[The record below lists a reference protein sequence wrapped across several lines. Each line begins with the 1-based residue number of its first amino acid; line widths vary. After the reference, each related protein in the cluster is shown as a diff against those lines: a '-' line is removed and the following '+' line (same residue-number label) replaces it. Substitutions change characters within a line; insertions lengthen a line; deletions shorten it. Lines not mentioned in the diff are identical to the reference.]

1 MRSSLSNLILTFA
14 VAIVVFSHTGPSK
27 SQENLLHYNS
37 TTEALTGKNDSDEF
51 PLPVGRLVFSMM
63 PVSSSVTRFIAL
75 ETFHVSFARVSSN
88 HLLEEYN
95 LD

>member
-1 MRSSLSNLILTFA
+1 MLTFA
-14 VAIVVFSHTGPSK
+14 VAIVVFSSSHTGPSK

-63 PVSSSVTRFIAL
+63 PVSYSVTRFIAL